1 MLHLV
6 ATQWICKDSVFK
18 WRSTTQINI
27 KDVGIKMRKRKFLTQ
42 WMFFYI
48 LTFSFFDSYFS
59 FICHEKLFCCYLWY
73 FWIKK
78 KRFFWPFHAVY
89 KCIKFFIFFF
99 WKNGVT
105 EMLKSALN
113 DDKRYLQQENQKS
126 KLQHFRV
133 YFCLVFSSLFYFHFD
148 FNSDRSLLLH
158 HYCGWICLRRF
169 MIYFSVSLYSLLLL
183 FFHHIFSI
191 EKLFDFPP

>member
-1 MLHLV
+1 MNVFFIFLLFLALIRIFRSFAMKNYFV
-6 ATQWICKDSVFK
+6 AIYDIFE
-18 WRSTTQINI
+18 
-27 KDVGIKMRKRKFLTQ
+27 L
-42 WMFFYI
+42 
-48 LTFSFFDSYFS
+48 
-59 FICHEKLFCCYLWY
+59 
-73 FWIKK
+73 KK
-78 KRFFWPFHAVY
+78 KRFFWPIHAVHY
-89 KCIKFFIFFF
+89 QCIKFFIFFF

-113 DDKRYLQQENQKS
+113 DDKRYLQQEYQKS